1 MNKTT
6 IFNNNLKKNSSKTI
20 GFNTK
25 KDTIGN
31 SKYLPAFS
39 KEWKNTVYS
48 FDKYTVS
55 NLPVITE
62 NVNKILKSYF
72 NLFFKNHKT
81 LNMPF
86 ILLKRRRNFVRRIFT
101 SDAEIKH
108 TNDKVVITL
117 YTLNREKKLLKYKY
131 FMTIRKLLNYSNRL
145 KLQYYNN
152 ILKLYNYLNWKL
164 PYNGKYVFTT
174 NANVLSKKKYLKF
187 KFENLNKLKQFK
199 HLLIKKI
206 WSKTFEKIMTKYYKV
221 LGKHT
226 LLYSLN
232 QSKFNKL
239 SLLSTL
245 NTILKKIFKKK
256 IEYNI
261 INLKYFT
268 NNPDIFTNVIA
279 LKLKGRKIGKLREVS
294 RVLNRTKIPK
304 VNTIQER
311 TFVKKVLDQFKN
323 KYKDLRVIS
332 NSSIT
337 HLKNMNLNSLLGSI
351 SSGNISSSDSSTKNN
366 GPMIKDIYNSIKYK
380 NIGGIR
386 IEVKGR
392 LTPRYRADRSV
403 YSLRWKGG
411 LKNIDS
417 SFQRKN
423 TILWRGNVKSN
434 TAYSISTAK
443 RRVGAFAVKGWIG
456 GK

>member
-1 MNKTT
+1 MNKTN

-20 GFNTK
+20 FKTK

-31 SKYLPAFS
+31 SQYLPAFS
-39 KEWKNTVYS
+39 KEWKNTIYS
-48 FDKYTVS
+48 FNKYTVS

-72 NLFFKNHKT
+72 NLFFKNYKT
-81 LNMPF
+81 LNIPF

-108 TNDKVVITL
+108 TNDKVIITL
-117 YTLNREKKLLKYKY
+117 YTLNREKKLLKFKY
-131 FMTIRKLLNYSNRL
+131 FMTIRKLFKYSNHL
-145 KLQYYNN
+145 KLEYYKN
-152 ILKLYNYLNWKL
+152 INMLYNYLNTKL
-164 PYNGKYVFTT
+164 TYHTKYILTPD
-174 NANVLSKKKYLKF
+174 VLNKKKYLKF
-187 KFENLNKLKQFK
+187 KFENFKKLKQLK
-199 HLLIKKI
+199 HLLIIKL
-206 WSKTFEKIMTKYYKV
+206 WSQTFEEIMQTYYEV
-221 LGKHT
+221 LGQHT

-245 NTILKKIFKKK
+245 NTILKKIFQKK

-279 LKLKGRKIGKLREVS
+279 LKLQGRKIGKLREVS
-294 RVLNRTKIPK
+294 RVLNRTKIPV

-311 TFVKKVLDQFKN
+311 TFVKNYLDQFKN
-323 KYKDLRVIS
+323 KYKDLRIVS
-332 NSSIT
+332 GTS
-337 HLKNMNLNSLLGSI
+337 LKNINLNLLLESL
-351 SSGNISSSDSSTKNN
+351 SSRTKSLNSNN
-366 GPMIKDIYNSIKYK
+366 RKKMIKDIYTSIRYK

-417 SFQRKN
+417 SFQRKS
-423 TILWRGNVKSN
+423 TVLWRGNVKSN
-434 TAYSISTAK
+434 TAYSLSTAK

>member
-1 MNKTT
+1 MNKTK

-20 GFNTK
+20 FKTK
-25 KDTIGN
+25 KDIIGD

-39 KEWKNTVYS
+39 KEWKNTIYS
-48 FDKYTVS
+48 YDKYTVS

-81 LNMPF
+81 LNIPF
-86 ILLKRRRNFVRRIFT
+86 ILLKRRRNFLRRIFT

-117 YTLNREKKLLKYKY
+117 YTLNREKKFLKYRY
-131 FMTIRKLLNYSNRL
+131 FMTIRKLFKYSNHL
-145 KLQYYNN
+145 KLEYYKN
-152 ILKLYNYLNWKL
+152 INKLYNYLNKKL
-164 PYNGKYVFTT
+164 TYHTKYILTPD
-174 NANVLSKKKYLKF
+174 VLNKKKYLKF
-187 KFENLNKLKQFK
+187 KLENLKKLKQLK
-199 HLLIKKI
+199 HLLIIKL
-206 WSKTFEKIMTKYYKV
+206 WSQTFEDIMQNYYKV

-232 QSKFNKL
+232 ESKFNKL

-245 NTILKKIFKKK
+245 NTILKKIYKKK

-279 LKLKGRKIGKLREVS
+279 LKLKRRKISKLREVS

-311 TFVKKVLDQFKN
+311 TFVKNVLDQFKN
-323 KYKDLRVIS
+323 KYKDLRIVS
-332 NSSIT
+332 TATPLGTS
-337 HLKNMNLNSLLGSI
+337 LKNMNLNLLLESI
-351 SSGNISSSDSSTKNN
+351 SSRGTPLNSDNRKK
-366 GPMIKDIYNSIKYK
+366 MIKDIYTSIKYK

-411 LKNIDS
+411 LKNIVS
-417 SFQRKN
+417 SFKRKS
-423 TILWRGNVKSN
+423 TILWRGNVRSN

-456 GK
+456 GR

>member
-1 MNKTT
+1 MNKTK

-20 GFNTK
+20 EFNTK
-25 KDTIGN
+25 KDTIGS

-48 FDKYTVS
+48 FDKYTIS

-62 NVNKILKSYF
+62 NVNKIIKSYF
-72 NLFFKNHKT
+72 NLFFKNYKT
-81 LNMPF
+81 LNIPF

-131 FMTIRKLLNYSNRL
+131 FMTIRKLLKYSNRL
-145 KLQYYNN
+145 KEQYYSN

-164 PYNGKYVFTT
+164 PYNTKYVFTT
-174 NANVLSKKKYLKF
+174 DANVLSKKKYLKF
-187 KFENLNKLKQFK
+187 KLENLKKLKQFK

-206 WSKTFEKIMTKYYKV
+206 WSKTFEKIMTKYYMV

-232 QSKFNKL
+232 QSKFNKI

-294 RVLNRTKIPK
+294 RVLNRTNIPK

-323 KYKDLRVIS
+323 KYKDLRVLS
-332 NSSIT
+332 NSSIIGR
-337 HLKNMNLNSLLGSI
+337 NLNLLLGSI
-351 SSGNISSSDSSTKNN
+351 NSGGASSSDSTNN
-366 GPMIKDIYNSIKYK
+366 NEPMIKNIYNSIKYK